1 MKETEWYSH
10 LLIGGLSRAV
20 AVSITYPLDTL
31 KTILQ
36 NNATHKGYAMH
47 KGYDLYKGYKYTL
60 ATQAAYGM
68 AVFGTYENIKR
79 IWGAN
84 NPAVYLQSALI
95 SDLIG
100 SVLLCPC
107 EVIKQN
113 IQIGRYASISSA
125 VQNLKLHGL
134 YKGYSGL
141 LLRDL
146 PFRVIQLPL
155 YDTLKDKYGTSLYN
169 SCIMGATAGMVAGA
183 ITTPTDVIKTHMM
196 CSQEKKNIAQTI
208 KYIYMKTGLLGF
220 VAGLPA
226 RVMYLGGTSSV
237 FFMSYETLK
246 QYL

>member
-10 LLIGGLSRAV
+10 LLTGGLSRAV

-36 NNATHKGYAMH
+36 NNTTQKQGVIAYSN
-47 KGYDLYKGYKYTL
+47 LYKGYRYTL
-60 ATQAAYGM
+60 VTQAVYGM
-68 AVFGTYENIKR
+68 AVFGTYENIKMMWR
-79 IWGAN
+79 AN
-84 NPAVYLQSALI
+84 NPTVYLQSALI
-95 SDLIG
+95 ADLIG

-113 IQIGRYASISSA
+113 IQIGRYASM
-125 VQNLKLHGL
+125 QNLKLHGL

-155 YDTLKDKYGTSLYN
+155 YDTLKDMRGASLYN
-169 SCIMGATAGMVAGA
+169 SCIIGAIAGMVAGA
-183 ITTPTDVIKTHMM
+183 ITTPTDVIKTQMM
-196 CSQEKKNIAQTI
+196 CSQEKKNIAQTV

-226 RVMYLGGTSSV
+226 RVIYLGGTSSV
-237 FFMSYETLK
+237 FFMTYETLK
-246 QYL
+246 HYL